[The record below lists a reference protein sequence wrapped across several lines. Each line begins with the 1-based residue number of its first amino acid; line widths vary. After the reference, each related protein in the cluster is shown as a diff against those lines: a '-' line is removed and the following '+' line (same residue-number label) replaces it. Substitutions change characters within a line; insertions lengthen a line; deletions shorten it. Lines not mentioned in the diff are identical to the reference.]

1 MTVLHLSAF
10 TFSGF
15 MPSLSGAQWPRGVF
29 SVSRLYLCA
38 NKRSQLVCVAPN
50 RGHSDQD
57 TEDLEIRVN
66 YTAGGNH
73 C

>member
-1 MTVLHLSAF
+1 MAVLHLSAY

-15 MPSLSGAQWPRGVF
+15 MPTLSGAQWPRGVR
-29 SVSRLYLCA
+29 SVSPLYLCA
-38 NKRSQLVCVAPN
+38 NKQRQLVCVAPN
-50 RGHSDQD
+50 RGHSHQD
-57 TEDLEIRVN
+57 TEDLKMRVN